1 MVDKSCSIKPVEQQR
16 YQTKGFK
23 VKRKQTIRNERLP
36 KPAAPKT
43 KKMATKNDVFK
54 FKQQQF
60 LTRRYA
66 LISADVC
73 SFHVIFENILT
84 LIKAI

>member
-23 VKRKQTIRNERLP
+23 IKRKRTVRNERLP
-36 KPAAPKT
+36 EPAAPET
-43 KKMATKNDVFK
+43 KKMAMKNNVFK
-54 FKQQQF
+54 LKQQQF

-73 SFHVIFENILT
+73 SFHVIFENILK